1 MVWQQPSAGAP
12 AASPRPGG
20 AGAPRRSGTGAL
32 PRWESFPPQDRR
44 LLVQVLLQTARRQV
58 PGGPAARPAR
68 GRA

>member
-1 MVWQQPSAGAP
+1 MVWQQPSDGPQAAP
-12 AASPRPGG
+12 APPGR
-20 AGAPRRSGTGAL
+20 AGAPRGSGAGAL